1 MIKAG
6 GLSFCNEEPE
16 DEDQT
21 SQSRKSADLEST
33 EPAATLKKLL
43 KPNTILSTPA
53 VKAQTPAALR
63 REAALKS
70 QLQAEYTLQQTAVRA
85 TEFCLPFVFFD
96 GKDAPGGVC
105 RMKKGDAIWVFL
117 DRARKVGVERAGG
130 GAGGGEAARRMGD
143 WGRISVDDLMVVKG
157 GLILPHVSVVA
168 IRTPL
173 LWWREVGTVWDVKAR
188 LLTHGN
194 IG

>member
-6 GLSFCNEEPE
+6 ALSFGNDEGE
-16 DEDQT
+16 DETQG
-21 SQSRKSADLEST
+21 Q
-33 EPAATLKKLL
+33 AAEASEAAPTPSLKKRL
-43 KPNTILSTPA
+43 KPNITLSTPA
-53 VKAQTPAALR
+53 IKAQTPSALR

-70 QLQAEYTLQQTAVRA
+70 QLQAEYTQQQTAVRA
-85 TEFCLPFVFFD
+85 TEFSVPFVFFD

-157 GLILPHVSVVA
+157 GLILPHVSLA
-168 IRTPL
+168 A
-173 LWWREVGTVWDVKAR
+173 AR
-188 LLTHGN
+188 A
-194 IG
+194 